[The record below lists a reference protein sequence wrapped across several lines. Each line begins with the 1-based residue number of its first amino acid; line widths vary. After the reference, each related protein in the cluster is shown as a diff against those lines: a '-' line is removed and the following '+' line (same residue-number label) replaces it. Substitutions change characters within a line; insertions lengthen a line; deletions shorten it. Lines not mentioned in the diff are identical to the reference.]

1 MDTNTK
7 SKILSIIGKVTGRNI
22 NNINFETDLKS
33 QLELDS
39 IQIVELFA
47 VLEKEFNVELPLSM
61 LTVKTGES
69 FLNIL
74 DEQLSKR
81 Y

>member
-7 SKILSIIGKVTGRNI
+7 AKILSIISKVTGRNI

-47 VLEKEFNVELPLSM
+47 VLEKEFNIELPLSM
-61 LTVKTGES
+61 LTVKTGTS
-69 FLNIL
+69 FLSIL
-74 DEQLSKR
+74 NEQLNKR